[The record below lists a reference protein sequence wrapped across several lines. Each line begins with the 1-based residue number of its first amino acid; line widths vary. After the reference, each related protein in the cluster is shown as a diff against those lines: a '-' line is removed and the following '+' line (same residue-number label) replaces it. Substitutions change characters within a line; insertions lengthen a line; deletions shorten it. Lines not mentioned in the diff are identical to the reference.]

1 MAQKKKEKELGYTL
15 LEIWIK
21 KRLGFKGKIIKQC
34 RAIAATTS
42 FSIIASVGREP
53 IEHYWR
59 DKGSYDFEK

>member
-34 RAIAATTS
+34 RAIAATPAMKLFLDIT
-42 FSIIASVGREP
+42 
-53 IEHYWR
+53 
-59 DKGSYDFEK
+59 